1 MNNRTGLY
9 VLGGTAAVAAMFT
22 KPMIAARET
31 EGDTGAEART
41 DASSL
46 LHTRVVE
53 EAPSGYVLAEV
64 YRTST
69 STSRATSATKAAC
82 LGKSTGTTIMSVRLG
97 PSLGGAAGR
106 GRTVADANAGA
117 VRCGGNLCVQR
128 H

>member
-9 VLGGTAAVAAMFT
+9 VLSGTAAVAAMFT

-31 EGDTGAEART
+31 GGDTGAEART

-64 YRTST
+64 YPGRPP
-69 STSRATSATKAAC
+69 RRRER
-82 LGKSTGTTIMSVRLG
+82 RL
-97 PSLGGAAGR
+97 R
-106 GRTVADANAGA
+106 R
-117 VRCGGNLCVQR
+117 RR
-128 H
+128 HAWGSPLVPR